1 MAIMEP
7 NRLYDFSVYVPSVL
21 GTAYRRVTNLGY
33 ISYTTAIALRGEILP
48 IHAELISTG
57 QLPEGT
63 PKNPKHLNY
72 YHIQKADGST
82 TVLAE
87 AWIVQDSITEIQA
100 GRAII
105 TIPDATTSDLVRV
118 RDMFKQAGI
127 VNFDISFD

>member
-1 MAIMEP
+1 MSAMEP
-7 NRLYDFSVYVPSVL
+7 NRMYDFSVYVPSVL
-21 GTAYRRVTNLGY
+21 GTAYRRVTSLGY
-33 ISYTTAIALRGEILP
+33 ISYQTAVALRGEILP
-48 IHAELISTG
+48 IHAELIATG

-63 PKNPKHLNY
+63 PKDPKNLNF
-72 YHIQKADGST
+72 YHIKKADGSL

-100 GRAII
+100 GRAIV
-105 TIPDATTSDLVRV
+105 TIPDATTTDLVRI